1 MRISDWSSDVCSSDL
16 IGFRGE
22 RWIHEPAAV
31 GGKADEYRCEEAQ
44 PPDRISP
51 KGISREAR
59 KRQVAR
65 RAHLRPQQDAR
76 RLDRGHRAE
85 EHHHRAV
92 HGEDLIIG
100 ILWKNLRSEDPTSE
114 LKSLMR
120 TSYAV
125 FCLT

>member
-31 GGKADEYRCEEAQ
+31 GGKADEYRGEEAQ

-59 KRQVAR
+59 KRKVAR
-65 RAHLRPQQDAR
+65 REPLRQQQEAR
-76 RLDRGHRAE
+76 SPDRGHHTE
-85 EHHHRAV
+85 EHQPRAV
-92 HGEDLIIG
+92 HGEDLHLAH
-100 ILWKNLRSEDPTSE
+100 LWKNQNGSASARERGLPS
-114 LKSLMR
+114 
-120 TSYAV
+120 
-125 FCLT
+125 F